1 MLWLDRLKY
10 NLDTNKT
17 QLTIERNIQVWW
29 SISAGSCRPRPCA
42 AAWCPEG
49 GWRSGE
55 RSWTPACRSVFA
67 SWTGSSTAGPSCRSG
82 MFPGSGSTGPRDKRT
97 DRQTDRSKCER
108 CSAHLRPVLFVQCPP
123 TFWCSP
129 MALKPGDFMWCPQ
142 QPSQSWDS
150 AKKAKTREDR
160 DQSFNNNNKRETK
173 LLKLNAKNSWGI
185 KKNSHWL
192 SSPSKWTLPFLNK
205 NGYK

>member
-97 DRQTDRSKCER
+97 DRQTEASVSVVRLIWGVCCL
-108 CSAHLRPVLFVQCPP
+108 CSVLLP
-123 TFWCSP
+123 SG
-129 MALKPGDFMWCPQ
+129 APQ
-142 QPSQSWDS
+142 WPWSQ
-150 AKKAKTREDR
+150 
-160 DQSFNNNNKRETK
+160 ET
-173 LLKLNAKNSWGI
+173 SCGVP
-185 KKNSHWL
+185 
-192 SSPSKWTLPFLNK
+192 SSPASRGILQKKQRQERTATNRLIIITKEKQNCWR
-205 NGYK
+205 